1 MISVENLTIQAGD
14 FRLEGISLRI
24 PSGEYGVLMGPTGS
38 GKTTLLECLC
48 GLRSPVK
55 GRIEL
60 AGRDVTGLRPGE
72 RNIGYVPQDGALFPT
87 MTVRNHLALP
97 LSIRKW
103 KPADIAQRTDQLA
116 KLLGLEPLLDRLPGK
131 LSGGETQR
139 VALGRALAF
148 SPTTLVL
155 DEPLSAMDDQT
166 RRQMYKLLKN
176 VQEWTQVTVLH
187 ITHSSDEACE
197 LSDCQFAMLPG
208 GCVEQ
213 VPRRETLIADEKP
226 TDKQPDSENRNSSLL

>member
-1 MISVENLTIQAGD
+1 MITVKDLTIQAGA
-14 FRLEGISLRI
+14 FRLEGVSMHI
-24 PSGEYGVLMGPTGS
+24 PTGEYGVLMGKTGS

-48 GLRSPVK
+48 GLRQPED

-60 AGRDVTGLRPGE
+60 DGRDVTTLRPGE

-87 MTVRNHLALP
+87 MTARKHLAMP

-103 KPADIAQRTDQLA
+103 KPADIDRRIEQMAE
-116 KLLGLEPLLDRLPGK
+116 LLGLRPLLDRLPGK
-131 LSGGETQR
+131 LSGGEIQR
-139 VALGRALAF
+139 VALGRALIF

-166 RRQMYKLLKN
+166 RQQMFKLLKN

-187 ITHSSDEACE
+187 ITHSHGEARE
-197 LSDCQFAMLPG
+197 LADCQFVIRQTGHIELVSQRKGEIATDEPSGDKSASG
-208 GCVEQ
+208 GASGGE
-213 VPRRETLIADEKP
+213 
-226 TDKQPDSENRNSSLL
+226 

>member
-1 MISVENLTIQAGD
+1 MISVEDLTIQAGD
-14 FRLEGISLRI
+14 FRLERVSLRV
-24 PSGEYGVLMGPTGS
+24 PSREYGVLMGQTGS
-38 GKTTLLECLC
+38 GKTTLVECLC
-48 GLRSPVK
+48 GLRSSVK

-60 AGRDVTGLRPGE
+60 AGRDVTALPPGE

-97 LSIRKW
+97 LSVRKW
-103 KPADIAQRTDQLA
+103 KSKDIAQRTDQLA
-116 KLLGLEPLLDRLPGK
+116 ELLGLGPLLDRLPGK

-139 VALGRALAF
+139 VALARALSF

-187 ITHSSDEACE
+187 ITHSHEEARE
-197 LSDCQFAMLPG
+197 LADCQFAIHQG
-208 GCVEQ
+208 GQIER
-213 VPRRETLIADEKP
+213 VP
-226 TDKQPDSENRNSSLL
+226 